1 MGNMSEKKESVNTDE
16 NKIDNIRK
24 KCKALENE
32 DEPDKIR
39 ERIEY
44 YEELFE
50 YNNTEEDDIFQY
62 MLSFQKLL
70 NKNEILENEFVAKL
84 EIYKK
89 GISDDKYSIYFKKYP
104 RENSMR
110 KIYNLL
116 ELLCSDLDAD
126 IFYYKRKTFIVNIG
140 DLSSDDETSKF
151 IFKGK
156 VSWNN
161 KELYLYNLYST
172 LLSSIN
178 KKIDVAKKTKVKDIE
193 NIPIYA
199 YYQEK
204 LKTVNVTEK
213 DKIKSL
219 MENVNLCEG
228 KLFNTYI
235 KYFKIFLIE
244 VKDNFNEKFENNN
257 LDNIKDKLLYED
269 FIQFLCSHNFQ
280 RKELN
285 LINLWNQAFVPM
297 KFEDKINKISL
308 YHALIQSPNN
318 KMKYELTKN
327 NTLNQIYDGKII
339 NSINNIDKYDF
350 ASLLHDLTID
360 DSPEHYEFYLNK
372 NLIPSEYE
380 TELFVKKKW
389 IFWRQILIS
398 ILSSQTMIE
407 NIKLVFN
414 NQGNI
419 DFLKDQIYLSKLL
432 DNIRFFI
439 YEADLAGSLNES
451 SLRIYEYGLF
461 MKDDNKS
468 ISLLFFY
475 SFNVVTNIHE
485 ISGHYY
491 VRFEKLINPKKEN
504 ILDSPNIDV
513 NKEYLFSSYALNRK
527 KESGESIEI
536 SLFGKRIRSLT
547 VKEAL
552 YILNTDNY
560 SVGVD
565 KFKKGFMKCNSLKK
579 EDIISK
585 HCEYLLKELGIDL
598 VDLPDDSDKAY
609 PISRMVNMDSSK
621 TTFDKEVIHP
631 PEFYCEKIDLK
642 ETINYLDIITKD
654 CEKLN
659 KK

>member
-1 MGNMSEKKESVNTDE
+1 MSEKKESANTYE
-16 NKIDNIRK
+16 NKIDNLRK

-32 DEPDKIR
+32 DEPGKIR

-219 MENVNLCEG
+219 C
-228 KLFNTYI
+228 Y
-235 KYFKIFLIE
+235 
-244 VKDNFNEKFENNN
+244 
-257 LDNIKDKLLYED
+257 
-269 FIQFLCSHNFQ
+269 
-280 RKELN
+280 
-285 LINLWNQAFVPM
+285 
-297 KFEDKINKISL
+297 
-308 YHALIQSPNN
+308 
-318 KMKYELTKN
+318 
-327 NTLNQIYDGKII
+327 
-339 NSINNIDKYDF
+339 
-350 ASLLHDLTID
+350 
-360 DSPEHYEFYLNK
+360 
-372 NLIPSEYE
+372 
-380 TELFVKKKW
+380 
-389 IFWRQILIS
+389 
-398 ILSSQTMIE
+398 
-407 NIKLVFN
+407 
-414 NQGNI
+414 
-419 DFLKDQIYLSKLL
+419 
-432 DNIRFFI
+432 
-439 YEADLAGSLNES
+439 
-451 SLRIYEYGLF
+451 
-461 MKDDNKS
+461 
-468 ISLLFFY
+468 
-475 SFNVVTNIHE
+475 
-485 ISGHYY
+485 
-491 VRFEKLINPKKEN
+491 
-504 ILDSPNIDV
+504 
-513 NKEYLFSSYALNRK
+513 
-527 KESGESIEI
+527 
-536 SLFGKRIRSLT
+536 
-547 VKEAL
+547 
-552 YILNTDNY
+552 
-560 SVGVD
+560 
-565 KFKKGFMKCNSLKK
+565 
-579 EDIISK
+579 
-585 HCEYLLKELGIDL
+585 
-598 VDLPDDSDKAY
+598 
-609 PISRMVNMDSSK
+609 
-621 TTFDKEVIHP
+621 
-631 PEFYCEKIDLK
+631 
-642 ETINYLDIITKD
+642 
-654 CEKLN
+654 
-659 KK
+659 